1 MATVDNLTMKTT
13 DKGTDMRLN
22 YIRHNGQLKKVVKLW
37 ADRSSEVALLEDA
50 TLVTLPQGTVTA

>member
-1 MATVDNLTMKTT
+1 M
-13 DKGTDMRLN
+13 N
-22 YIRHNGQLKKVVKLW
+22 YIRYNGQLKKVVKLW